1 MGSKNRRC
9 AMQFFPRST
18 KKRGN
23 IVSGT
28 VRRAKEEE
36 FLLEREKGLQE
47 DLKTTADKVETLRTE
62 VKKWYEDNENNLLPR
77 KITAEYPVDSR

>member
-1 MGSKNRRC
+1 MR
-9 AMQFFPRST
+9 FFPMST

-36 FLLEREKGLQE
+36 FLLEREKRLQE
-47 DLKTTADKVETLRTE
+47 DLKTTGDKVKDLRKE
-62 VKKWYEDNENNLLPR
+62 VNDWYTANENNLLPE
-77 KITAEYPVDSR
+77 KITAKYPVDIQ